1 MASLPNTPT
10 DGKQGSRT
18 DKAKEL
24 RKRIDD
30 SLDTLARAVDDV
42 RASEAFKAY
51 LDVQARFH
59 RYSWHNSMLIAVQ
72 RPNATHVAGYQTW
85 RKLGRQV
92 WYRCARRGRGE
103 ESVSWRPKACFL

>member
-1 MASLPNTPT
+1 MTSLPNTRT
-10 DGKQGSRT
+10 DGNRVSRT

-30 SLDTLARAVDDV
+30 SLDTLAKAVDDV

-59 RYSWHNSMLIAVQ
+59 RYSWCNSLLILSQ
-72 RPNATHVAGYQTW
+72 FPNAERVAGYRTW
-85 RKLGRQV
+85 QKLD
-92 WYRCARRGRGE
+92 
-103 ESVSWRPKACFL
+103 